1 MRRTLVLF
9 ATSLLLWALVS
20 QLNDAL
26 AALRVHVFA
35 GGLFV
40 VFAALTQ
47 PRRPGLAATMLAG
60 LVCDAHAPVAF
71 GLHLMLFVFAHVLIF
86 HVRERVAREDAI
98 SITVVALLTN
108 LALFLLLSFTQIHS
122 SPAPAS
128 AWPRLIADMVA
139 SQLVLALVTPWF
151 TALQARALVV
161 ARVPRFDLA

>member
-9 ATSLLLWALVS
+9 ATLLLLWALVS

-26 AALRVHVFA
+26 APLRVHVFA

-47 PRRPGLAATMLAG
+47 PRRPGLAATLLAG
-60 LVCDAHAPVAF
+60 LVCDAHAPVMF
-71 GLHLMLFVFAHVLIF
+71 GLHLLLFAAAHALLF

-108 LALFLLLSFTQIHS
+108 LALFLLLSFTQIHT

-128 AWPRLIADMVA
+128 AWPRLIADLAA
-139 SQLVLALVTPWF
+139 SQLLLALVTPWF
-151 TALQARALVV
+151 AALQARALGV